1 MNNESGKATVLIL
14 GASGGVGSMVYREL
28 QSTEQYN
35 LVGTYSKN
43 PKPGLIPCNI
53 SNPECLK
60 RAIGENQP
68 RAILTFAGLAQEK
81 LCRDNPEET
90 YEVNV
95 TGVENIVRQA
105 EVNNIPLLYPS
116 TINTLTGYNKGET
129 CDENIKPLAKA
140 DSVYGQSKIQAENIV
155 LSSSVISTIPR
166 TDLVLDRDYG
176 IVKLFKDNGLAKIM
190 INSLRSPIY
199 IGDYSEYLQLFIN
212 NPTKHTGII
221 HLFSQEFQNGI
232 KLADLADTIIKRFDL
247 AKDTITIPNATDDM
261 IVRRTDGIM
270 PIYITPTANDN
281 LPNFVF
287 TSTRL

>member
-1 MNNESGKATVLIL
+1 MNQERPTVLIL
-14 GASGGVGSMVYREL
+14 GTSGEVGSMVYREL

-53 SNPECLK
+53 CNPECLK
-60 RAIGENQP
+60 RTIGENKP
-68 RAILTFAGLAQEK
+68 SAILTFAGLAREK

-90 YEVNV
+90 HAVNV
-95 TGVENIVRQA
+95 VGVENIVRQA
-105 EVNNIPLLYPS
+105 EIDNVSLLYPS
-116 TINTLTGYNKGET
+116 TINTLTGYNNGEICT
-129 CDENIKPLAKA
+129 EDTKPLAKV

-155 LSSSVISTIPR
+155 KSSSLIFTIPR
-166 TDLVLDRDYG
+166 TDLVLNRNYG
-176 IVKLFKDNGLAKIM
+176 IAKLFKDNGLAKIM
-190 INSLRSPIY
+190 INGLRFPIY
-199 IGDYSEYLQLFIN
+199 IKDYSEYLQLFIN

-221 HLFSQEFQNGI
+221 HLFSQEFQNGS
-232 KLADLADTIIKRFDL
+232 KLADVADTIIKRFNL
-247 AKDTITIPNATDDM
+247 AQDTIIIPNATEF
-261 IVRRTDGIM
+261 IPRRNDYSPM